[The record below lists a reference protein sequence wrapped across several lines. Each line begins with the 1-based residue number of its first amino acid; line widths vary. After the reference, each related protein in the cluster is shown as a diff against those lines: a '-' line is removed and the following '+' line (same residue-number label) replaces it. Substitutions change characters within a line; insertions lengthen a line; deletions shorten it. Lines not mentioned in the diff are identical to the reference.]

1 MKAIQYARQ
10 GDVHILKLDEFPK
23 GKRVVDEQC
32 RKRHLAYGELSGH
45 VHEIQITAELLGVL
59 GKIQKEIQALE
70 VFKILDGT
78 YDRYFFLDVK
88 NPVMLRHGKIEG
100 FHGKEADQDYH
111 HSGVIEPGKY
121 VVGIV
126 QETDHVN
133 QVIRRVVD

>member
-1 MKAIQYARQ
+1 MKAAYFARQ
-10 GDVHILKLDEFPK
+10 GDVHILKLEEFPK
-23 GKRVVDEQC
+23 GKRVIDEQC

-45 VHEIQITAELLGVL
+45 VHEITLTSELLGIL
-59 GKIQKEIQALE
+59 SRAQKEIQSVE
-70 VFKILDGT
+70 VFKIQDGI

-88 NPVMLRHGKIEG
+88 NPVVLRHGKIEG

-111 HSGVIEPGKY
+111 HAGVIDPGKY